1 MAFDITKVSGQGMEN
16 LNTGSAMPFIRIL
29 QDLSPQIKKTKEE
42 YVQGAESGDLFFAK
56 TKSIL

>member
-42 YVQGAESGDLFFAK
+42 YVQGAESGDLFFC
-56 TKSIL
+56 